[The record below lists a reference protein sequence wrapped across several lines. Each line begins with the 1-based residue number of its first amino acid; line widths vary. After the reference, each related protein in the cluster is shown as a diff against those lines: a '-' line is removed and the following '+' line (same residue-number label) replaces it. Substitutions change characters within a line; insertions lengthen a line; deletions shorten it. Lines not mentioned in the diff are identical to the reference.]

1 MRDPKERAKA
11 GALGH
16 TATAVVTATTMVAG
30 VGKLPCATLSQ
41 HPPVA
46 RTRCVPSATQGAT
59 TAKLAVK
66 PREKASG
73 RARHLAMATPP
84 MATTVER
91 ATSCLERA
99 KDADPT
105 TQLPRARRVQ
115 LVDTGTDLAEEGA
128 RDRHVRASTRMACLL
143 YMAGI
148 LFLLQGLV
156 FAVVAALS
164 WYSQG
169 DLKQLSIMLFDT
181 AVEDYFSAKNTRR
194 RNKVAIMV
202 AQ

>member
-46 RTRCVPSATQGAT
+46 RTRCVPSATQKAT

-66 PREKASG
+66 PKEKANG

-105 TQLPRARRVQ
+105 TQLARGRRVQ
-115 LVDTGTDLAEEGA
+115 SVDTGMDLAEEGT
-128 RDRHVRASTRMACLL
+128 RDRRLRAITRTVYFFVHGLL
-143 YMAGI
+143 
-148 LFLLQGLV
+148 LLRGLV

-164 WYSQG
+164 
-169 DLKQLSIMLFDT
+169 
-181 AVEDYFSAKNTRR
+181 
-194 RNKVAIMV
+194 
-202 AQ
+202 